1 MKKNKNNSKSK
12 TKNKEI
18 NWIIT
23 ITLSAFFISM
33 LFNLGAQSVLENVNI
48 FVGVLIII
56 LIILVGVVFDIIG
69 VAVQSSDTVPFHSMA
84 SKKVKTAKTA
94 KKMLKNSAKVSTF
107 CNDVI
112 GDVCGIISGSA
123 VIVVS
128 SSIAL
133 KLGVD
138 STIPNLLITSVV
150 AALTIGGKAI
160 GKGIAVNKS
169 EYIITKTTKVLQYF
183 NKDRGE

>member
-1 MKKNKNNSKSK
+1 MKNKKNKN
-12 TKNKEI
+12 KET
-18 NWIIT
+18 NWILT
-23 ITLSAFFISM
+23 ITFLAFFITIIFS
-33 LFNLGAQSVLENVNI
+33 LGAQSILESVNI
-48 FVGVLIII
+48 FVGIIII
-56 LIILVGVVFDIIG
+56 LLFIFIGIIFDIVG

-84 SKKVKTAKTA
+84 SKKIKTAKTA

-112 GDVCGIISGSA
+112 GDICGIISGSA
-123 VIVVS
+123 VTVVS
-128 SSIAL
+128 ASIAL

-138 STIPNLLITSVV
+138 GTIPTLLITSLV

-169 EYIITKTTKVLQYF
+169 EEIITLATKVMQKF
-183 NKDRGE
+183 SKK